1 MPKPLHKCRCPFC
14 RARMKFGT
22 DDQGRTVVEHEEPQC
37 QTLVE
42 LGPTAAFLK
51 QASLKILDD
60 TESLVRSKGG
70 N

>member
-1 MPKPLHKCRCPFC
+1 
-14 RARMKFGT
+14 MKFGT